1 MLHVLNG
8 DSTRMSLER
17 SSVRGTI
24 VVYPDVLHDIRE
36 MDKVLQQQDSPPEWR
51 LEEELLKPVDTSP
64 MAEDG
69 SNFKSINANNIRDIL
84 FLGSQEAKEKNH
96 SLIVMLKI
104 QDEKSL
110 NESSKK
116 AIVYV
121 KEHSNYGQSK
131 LSELEKQLILVTEK
145 ANIDN

>member
-1 MLHVLNG
+1 MKNIVLAFILFMAVAAHARANNGHVKNSQGDTTDTLNILF
-8 DSTRMSLER
+8 ST
-17 SSVRGTI
+17 
-24 VVYPDVLHDIRE
+24 
-36 MDKVLQQQDSPPEWR
+36 
-51 LEEELLKPVDTSP
+51 TSHIYYYTVP